1 MNNIK
6 VTVELC
12 KEDRQ
17 RLDELI
23 CFAGLIVGELKGR
36 LATEGEDQ
44 EAEVT
49 GPQMIQAA
57 DGTVKLVKNDHPV
70 DAPTAPFDLDQP
82 PFDPDP
88 APVEKIPVL
97 VSLPEFQKAVTQ
109 AVAKAV
115 AKNPKQ
121 KAAAKEIIN
130 KYAPSVSE
138 VPEDKRAE
146 VLAKLAQI

>member
-6 VTVELC
+6 ITVELC

-57 DGTVKLVKNDHPV
+57 DGTVKLVKNDHPA
-70 DAPTAPFDLDQP
+70 DAPTAHLEP
-82 PFDPDP
+82 PAADPVP
-88 APVEKIPVL
+88 EVKPV
-97 VSLPEFQKAVTQ
+97 SFPEFQKAVTQ
-109 AVAKAV
+109 TVAKG
-115 AKNPKQ
+115 PKQ

-130 KYAPSVSE
+130 QYAPSVSE

-146 VLAKLAQI
+146 VMAELAKI